1 MSSDNSYSKF
11 PVPGNIRRFH
21 IYICESVKF
30 PHTDFP
36 VNTIRCKSMSAAT
49 TCPFIPKSH
58 KPKRVLQF
66 MTDKIFIM
74 HSHSHSKDR
83 LQRMGKLLCGPFS
96 VCLASLPPAVKIS
109 MKRFQIFTNK
119 SKIFKSGHILRTEN
133 RQFSLFCKYF
143 FLSKQNRPQ
152 IHLNLIPH
160 SHFQRLYRTGY
171 SLSPVLLVS
180 PASA

>member
-74 HSHSHSKDR
+74 HSHAHSKDR
-83 LQRMGKLLCGPFS
+83 LQRMGKLLCRPFS

-109 MKRFQIFTNK
+109 MKRQYLPNAIALFQIFTNK
-119 SKIFKSGHILRTEN
+119 SKIFKINHILGHKSSLN
-133 RQFSLFCKYF
+133 RYKNI
-143 FLSKQNRPQ
+143 K
-152 IHLNLIPH
+152 IIP
-160 SHFQRLYRTGY
+160 
-171 SLSPVLLVS
+171 
-180 PASA
+180 